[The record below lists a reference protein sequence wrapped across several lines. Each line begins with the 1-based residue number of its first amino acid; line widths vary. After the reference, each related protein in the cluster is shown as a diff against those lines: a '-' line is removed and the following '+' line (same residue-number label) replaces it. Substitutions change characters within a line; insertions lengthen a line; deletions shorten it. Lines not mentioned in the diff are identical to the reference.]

1 MSGEKAANGGY
12 IGNDKEAIAFSESEM
27 AAYAG
32 KALKVELD
40 YSLVS
45 GTAGTITVYS
55 KNPDYSWAVLKETD
69 YIDLEY
75 TYNQYKQVE
84 VPAGKATLIL
94 SADVVDAAIAGKGL
108 GIQVNRNVVLN
119 SVKLSAVE
127 VETPDAPD
135 TPVEPEEPEVVIT
148 SKDGAGSITFADSS
162 WWTEQDLPIEKLLA
176 GVAVEDVES
185 ITFTCDTSF
194 IIGYKDVN
202 GGWTQTPTDS
212 ATTTYTVEDV
222 ALEKFT
228 DGNGDAH
235 EPDFNVYLSKG
246 DSVKYTINWTVNK
259 KEQVLDMTYNLSA
272 GVTVGGY
279 GYSEEN
285 GVVTFAKQYQEIRYT
300 LPKVVDTATYSSLT
314 IDVGAVKGDIAVK
327 LYDAGVNQLAIKYGV
342 TGEVT
347 FDLANLDDVAIVA
360 IMATTEGENV
370 VSVEPSSV
378 VVAGSSVDSLTYGLK
393 KNPNQVTVGGYGY
406 SIANGVVTFAKQYQE
421 IRYTLP
427 NVIDTTTYKSV
438 TIDMGTVKGDVA
450 VKLYDASTKELAIKY
465 GATGTVTFD
474 IAELEGVIT
483 IAIMA
488 TSEGEN
494 IASVE
499 PKTVVFTAN
508 KRLFLPRR
516 AFRPAGF
523 LYFSLPMFL
532 RKNPFII

>member
-1 MSGEKAANGGY
+1 
-12 IGNDKEAIAFSESEM
+12 M

-32 KALKVELD
+32 KALKLELD
-40 YSLVS
+40 YDLLS
-45 GTAGTITVYS
+45 GTEGTLSIFY
-55 KNPDYSWAVLKETD
+55 KKADYSWGKLEKAN

-75 TYNQYKQVE
+75 TYNEWGQLV
-84 VPAGKATLIL
+84 VPEGQATII
-94 SADVVDAAIAGKGL
+94 VDAATVDNAIAGKGL
-108 GIQVNRNVVLN
+108 CIQVNRNVVLN

-235 EPDFNVYLSKG
+235 DPDFNVYLSKG
-246 DSVKYTINWTVNK
+246 NGVKYTINWTVNK

-279 GYSEEN
+279 GYSEE
-285 GVVTFAKQYQEIRYT
+285 
-300 LPKVVDTATYSSLT
+300 
-314 IDVGAVKGDIAVK
+314 
-327 LYDAGVNQLAIKYGV
+327 
-342 TGEVT
+342 
-347 FDLANLDDVAIVA
+347 
-360 IMATTEGENV
+360 
-370 VSVEPSSV
+370 
-378 VVAGSSVDSLTYGLK
+378 
-393 KNPNQVTVGGYGY
+393 
-406 SIANGVVTFAKQYQE
+406 NGVVTFAKQYQE

-499 PKTVVFTAN
+499 PKTVVFTA
-508 KRLFLPRR
+508 K
-516 AFRPAGF
+516 
-523 LYFSLPMFL
+523 
-532 RKNPFII
+532 